1 MKIILMLDDD
11 NGMMFNKRRQ
21 SQDIAVR
28 EKTAGIAGGSRL
40 WLNEYSRGQFLDM
53 EQDLHAYED

>member
-1 MKIILMLDDD
+1 MKIILILDDD

-40 WLNEYSRGQFLDM
+40 WL
-53 EQDLHAYED
+53 HAYSKLHSYDCQIHAAVL